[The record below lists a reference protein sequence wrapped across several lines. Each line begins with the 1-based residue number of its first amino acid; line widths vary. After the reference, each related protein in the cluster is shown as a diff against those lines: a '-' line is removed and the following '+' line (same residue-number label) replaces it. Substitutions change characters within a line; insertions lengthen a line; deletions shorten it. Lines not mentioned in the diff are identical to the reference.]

1 MKKITTLILVGL
13 FLTASGSLFG
23 QKLKS
28 GSFSALKG
36 QSEINLQYDYAN
48 MAVGKFKKEADYI
61 AKRSKD
67 INKKDDGAG
76 DTWAKAWINDRT
88 DRFHPTFEKNFNNK
102 AGKCGIAGKER
113 AEAKYT
119 LIIKTV
125 FTEPGMNVGVM
136 RKNAYINM
144 VVELVETANPET
156 IIGKAELKNIQSVNM
171 GGYDFDTGTRIQ
183 SCYDRAGDKFG
194 SFVCKYMDK

>member
-1 MKKITTLILVGL
+1 MKKIIILILVGL
-13 FLTASGSLFG
+13 LFTAGGSLFG

-36 QSEINLQYDYAN
+36 QSEINLQYDYSN

-61 AKRSKD
+61 AKRSKS

-76 DTWAKAWINDRT
+76 DTWAKAWVNDRSA
-88 DRFHPTFEKNFNNK
+88 RFHPTFEKNFNSK
-102 AGKCGIAGKER
+102 AGKCGITGKEG
-113 AEAKYT
+113 AEVKFT
-119 LIIKTV
+119 LIIKTL

-156 IIGKAELKNIQSVNM
+156 IIGKAELKKIQSVNM

-194 SFVCKYMDK
+194 NFICKYMNK

>member
-1 MKKITTLILVGL
+1 MRKSTILILVGL
-13 FLTASGSLFG
+13 LIATGGSLFG

-36 QSEINLQYDYAN
+36 QSEINLQYDYSN

-76 DTWAKAWINDRT
+76 DTWAKAWINDRS
-88 DRFHPTFEKNFNNK
+88 DRFQPTFEKNFNSK
-102 AGKCGIAGKER
+102 TGKCEITGKEGV
-113 AEAKYT
+113 EVKFT
-119 LIIKTV
+119 LIVKTL

-144 VVELVETANPET
+144 VVELVETANQET

-194 SFVCKYMDK
+194 SFVCKYIDK